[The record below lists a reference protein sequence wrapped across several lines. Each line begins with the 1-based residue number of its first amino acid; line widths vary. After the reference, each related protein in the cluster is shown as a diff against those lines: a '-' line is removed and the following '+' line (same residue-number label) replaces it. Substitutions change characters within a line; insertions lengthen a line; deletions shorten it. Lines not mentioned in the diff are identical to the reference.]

1 MLNVWRS
8 AEAALGVT
16 NGDGVIANRANP
28 LAGDSSKSRPF
39 DEAEAISGATYTVL
53 TRGRLENEVKAA
65 AAAKRDGADG
75 LMSRVFAVCSLLG
88 FGNLRE
94 YCGRVDELTLFTV
107 ERYVDFKEGEVWER
121 TKEIF
126 ENEGLVPTGPDRQ
139 VMDEAIVTA
148 RMTAAEL
155 ADAQRSIVNG
165 DTRKATAEEV
175 AYYEEKST
183 QAAADE
189 AARWYKPDRSK
200 LTTKERY
207 RSQLLKDTMLSNS
220 FKAPTRQSSLLL
232 PGV

>member
-1 MLNVWRS
+1 
-8 AEAALGVT
+8 
-16 NGDGVIANRANP
+16 
-28 LAGDSSKSRPF
+28 
-39 DEAEAISGATYTVL
+39 
-53 TRGRLENEVKAA
+53 
-65 AAAKRDGADG
+65 
-75 LMSRVFAVCSLLG
+75 
-88 FGNLRE
+88 
-94 YCGRVDELTLFTV
+94 
-107 ERYVDFKEGEVWER
+107 
-121 TKEIF
+121 
-126 ENEGLVPTGPDRQ
+126 
-139 VMDEAIVTA
+139 
-148 RMTAAEL
+148 MTAAEL

-165 DTRKATAEEV
+165 DTRTATAEEV